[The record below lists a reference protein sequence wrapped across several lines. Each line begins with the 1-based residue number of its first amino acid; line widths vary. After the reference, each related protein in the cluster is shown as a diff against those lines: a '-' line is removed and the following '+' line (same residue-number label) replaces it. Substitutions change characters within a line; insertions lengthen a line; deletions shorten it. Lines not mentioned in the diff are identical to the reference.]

1 MTSTGKP
8 SQAET
13 CTYTFAGSATPT
25 GPRPAGPRSPPAS
38 CAHQLRNSGRRKQ
51 MFAKMGRHGIL
62 AAALGFALAIA
73 VPGAAAAAPS
83 HALEF
88 AAGEACTFSL
98 AIDVHAAGKRVTQEH
113 NGVMVSTGTAA
124 ALTFINL
131 ATGESVSFRSNG
143 AVQIA
148 EPAGGGRTTLTL
160 DGHNVVILFPSDTTA
175 GPSTTLH

>member
-1 MTSTGKP
+1 L
-8 SQAET
+8 SQKWA
-13 CTYTFAGSATPT
+13 
-25 GPRPAGPRSPPAS
+25 
-38 CAHQLRNSGRRKQ
+38 RN
-51 MFAKMGRHGIL
+51 GIL

-98 AIDVHAAGKRVTQEH
+98 AIDVDAAGKRVTQEH
-113 NGVMVSTGTAA
+113 NGVMVSTGTGG

-175 GPSTTLH
+175 GPSTTLHIGRVVISVVDRTGNFTVLSSSGTTVDICAALS